1 MGSAG
6 VPIRSGGQPGP
17 VASNRRGARA
27 DRPESVIRTWSGR
40 SKAFGTRAL
49 YGSVAGAVT
58 ALVAMIAAVALGFD
72 AAVLAILAIGLG
84 MTGLVVWLAP
94 PAHSVMRPASRIV
107 VGDLLATRDDD
118 FVVRVA
124 PVVVATVALRGGAKV
139 YQFGTASGAA
149 FEVSET
155 GRLPVVLFG
164 RDRGPSAAIDLDPAG
179 AIPVWPWAEVVAI
192 LVGRLVDNGRAG
204 GTGPTGDQVVAD
216 LVERI
221 KCTVPTARHALE
233 AAVGLGLVR
242 VGRTVTVTPGGAVWH
257 ASRTFGVGARI
268 EAPRWI
274 DPGRP
279 DGDENAAVQLG
290 GQVVDLSTDRTDP
303 VGVAGFPHR
312 NR

>member
-1 MGSAG
+1 MGSAD
-6 VPIRSGGQPGP
+6 V
-17 VASNRRGARA
+17 SNPSRAQSRPATGTRRGVRA

-72 AAVLAILAIGLG
+72 AAVIAILAIGLG

-94 PAHSVMRPASRIV
+94 PAYSVMRPASRIA

-164 RDRGPSAAIDLDPAG
+164 RDRGRAAGIALDPNRSD
-179 AIPVWPWAEVVAI
+179 PSWPWAEVVAI
-192 LVGRLVDNGRAG
+192 LVGRLVENGRAG
-204 GTGPTGDQVVAD
+204 GSGPTRDQVTAD
-216 LVERI
+216 LVERV
-221 KCTVPTARHALE
+221 KCTAPTARHALE
-233 AAVGLGLVR
+233 SAVGLGLVR
-242 VGRTVTVTPGGAVWH
+242 AGRTVTVTPAGAVWH
-257 ASRTFGVGARI
+257 ASRTFGVGGRI

-274 DPGRP
+274 DPGTP
-279 DGDENAAVQLG
+279 DGDDSAPVRLV
-290 GQVVDLSTDRTDP
+290 GQVVDLSAERTDA

-312 NR
+312 SR